1 VRVKMNREAAFG
13 ATVKQQQA
21 RGQTVCQVKDYQSR
35 ELRFQQKNTLC
46 LATTSDCFTRMTAPN
61 VFSRWSTLKKY
72 SRFILRIQFEICSLG
87 SEDRSTLAVE
97 TQRDQEQHP
106 CQPQQIVIDGSQT
119 AGDVQAF
126 NSATCCT
133 TISQYIYGILAS
145 AITALVFLSRSP
157 ITFSGTPKLWCLL
170 FGRQMCWQPFASS
183 NESNFCIDLACL
195 VRD

>member
-1 VRVKMNREAAFG
+1 VCEAGFLFFEGKHAFNKKHVVSRNYKRLLHQDDS
-13 ATVKQQQA
+13 TK
-21 RGQTVCQVKDYQSR
+21 RILQVI
-35 ELRFQQKNTLC
+35 N
-46 LATTSDCFTRMTAPN
+46 P
-61 VFSRWSTLKKY
+61 KKY

-133 TISQYIYGILAS
+133 TISQHIGGILAS
-145 AITALVFLSRSP
+145 AITTLVFLSRSP
-157 ITFSGTPKLWCLL
+157 ITFSGTPKL
-170 FGRQMCWQPFASS
+170 
-183 NESNFCIDLACL
+183 
-195 VRD
+195 